1 MPYCVRRP
9 QLDSKVRTWIP
20 KFQRLER
27 KKKKH
32 QTSLT
37 RHKGGPYSISC
48 LRNRESAEDRKYSSW
63 EWAAWFDTVEKLKPK
78 REGDINKRGW
88 VNYPDKLGLPQ
99 VLQKCVTANPSMD
112 SMGFKI
118 VPFPWGNPSHP
129 LELAQQD
136 GWHSIWKDQPHCRRG
151 DCLWAQHCCQGEC
164 DGPLCSPIPPLLS
177 ISWLIPLQHCCTA
190 NMQAQDIT

>member
-1 MPYCVRRP
+1 MW
-9 QLDSKVRTWIP
+9 QK
-20 KFQRLER
+20 ER
-27 KKKKH
+27 KLS
-32 QTSLT
+32 QGQSD
-37 RHKGGPYSISC
+37 R
-48 LRNRESAEDRKYSSW
+48 REQGLGIVLVVMWQKERKLSQGQSDR
-63 EWAAWFDTVEKLKPK
+63 
-78 REGDINKRGW
+78 RGW

-99 VLQKCVTANPSMD
+99 VLQKCVTANSSMH

-136 GWHSIWKDQPHCRRG
+136 GWHSIWKDQPHCQRG
-151 DCLWAQHCCQGEC
+151 DCLWAWHCCQDEC
-164 DGPLCSPIPPLLS
+164 DGPLCSPIPPLLL